1 MPLSTIPPESAQRFP
16 QLPEESFI
24 SHENEL
30 MGYSEQI
37 QPVGNRYPQYLPPM
51 GNFPQQAWQPN
62 PAYSSITML
71 PMALPQQSQLQQS
84 IQSPMQSQQEQL

>member
-1 MPLSTIPPESAQRFP
+1 MEKMSESYPVESRPTAFFPGAPPPVINSPPQQQPNYSPDHQGFTPSAMPLSTIPPESAQRFP

-37 QPVGNRYPQYLPPM
+37 
-51 GNFPQQAWQPN
+51 
-62 PAYSSITML
+62 
-71 PMALPQQSQLQQS
+71 
-84 IQSPMQSQQEQL
+84 